1 MDETLKENLQNK
13 KTILS
18 NLNFSIYEIKTRAK
32 LPLKKFGK
40 PQVEAFV
47 KAAIN
52 VLSATNQKNSK
63 QVLLKIIDKILVNRE
78 KIEVFGSKFK
88 IAEFVSK
95 RKMGTSLEVPTFVS
109 IWR

>member
-1 MDETLKENLQNK
+1 
-13 KTILS
+13 
-18 NLNFSIYEIKTRAK
+18 
-32 LPLKKFGK
+32 K

-78 KIEVFGSKFK
+78 KIEVFGSNFK

-95 RKMGTSLEVPTFVS
+95 IKMGTSLEVPTFVS